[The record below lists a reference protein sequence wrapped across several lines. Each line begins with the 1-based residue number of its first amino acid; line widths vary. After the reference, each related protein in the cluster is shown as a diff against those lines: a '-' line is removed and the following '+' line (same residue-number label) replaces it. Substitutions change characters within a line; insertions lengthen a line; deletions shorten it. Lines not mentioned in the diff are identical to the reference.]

1 MSVSKDLFLFIIQD
15 PEVQSIMDDLD
26 IPPERADLFDILDA
40 DGSGDLEV
48 TELVQGLLKV
58 RGEARKSD
66 AVASLLAVRA
76 TQDMVR
82 QFQYEFQMQQGRTER
97 ILEDL
102 LDLQTKG
109 AGIPDAS

>member
-82 QFQYEFQMQQGRTER
+82 NFQYECQVHQAQQIRLIEE
-97 ILEDL
+97 I
-102 LDLQTKG
+102 
-109 AGIPDAS
+109 